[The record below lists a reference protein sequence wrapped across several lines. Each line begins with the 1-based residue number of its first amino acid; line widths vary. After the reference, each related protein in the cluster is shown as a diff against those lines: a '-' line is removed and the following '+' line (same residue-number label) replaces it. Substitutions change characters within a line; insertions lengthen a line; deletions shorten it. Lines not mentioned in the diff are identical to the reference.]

1 MSEEEPRIKVTDRR
15 MFTETGEL
23 RDDFDEAESETAES
37 ESSNSPRPATPS
49 SDPRASRTPPADA
62 ARGVEGTRR
71 AQAPGG
77 ARGAGS
83 GASTPP
89 PGYEAASRG
98 PQFLDLVAM
107 LAEPAALFL
116 GDAAMPGQEPMV
128 DLERARMH
136 IDLLALLEDKCK
148 GNMTEQ
154 EDAVLTDL
162 VYRLRMRY
170 VEKKA

>member
-23 RDDFDEAESETAES
+23 RDDFDSAESEAPEPEQVQEPTPAARPAS
-37 ESSNSPRPATPS
+37 EPPRPDS
-49 SDPRASRTPPADA
+49 LSA
-62 ARGVEGTRR
+62 A
-71 AQAPGG
+71 GG
-77 ARGAGS
+77 PTGAGS
-83 GASTPP
+83 TGSGAGASTPP

-116 GDAAMPGQEPMV
+116 GDAAMPGQEPME
-128 DLERARMH
+128 DLDRAQMH
-136 IDLLALLEDKCK
+136 IDLLALLEEKCK
-148 GNMTEQ
+148 GNLTPQ
-154 EDAVLTDL
+154 EDSVLTDL

-170 VEKKA
+170 VEKKG

>member
-1 MSEEEPRIKVTDRR
+1 
-15 MFTETGEL
+15 
-23 RDDFDEAESETAES
+23 
-37 ESSNSPRPATPS
+37 
-49 SDPRASRTPPADA
+49 
-62 ARGVEGTRR
+62 
-71 AQAPGG
+71 
-77 ARGAGS
+77 
-83 GASTPP
+83 
-89 PGYEAASRG
+89 
-98 PQFLDLVAM
+98 M